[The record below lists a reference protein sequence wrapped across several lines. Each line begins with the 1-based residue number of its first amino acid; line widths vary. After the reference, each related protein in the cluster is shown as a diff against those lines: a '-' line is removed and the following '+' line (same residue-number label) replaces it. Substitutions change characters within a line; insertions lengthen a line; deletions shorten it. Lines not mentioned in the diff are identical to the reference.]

1 MAEIKNEMSLEKET
15 SLNEWK
21 PLSTDIE
28 LMAFFEENLGL
39 YGVITEENYKAPSE
53 YMRTEYHQLE
63 RTFKRYYE

>member
-28 LMAFFEENLGL
+28 LMAFFEKNPGL

>member
-1 MAEIKNEMSLEKET
+1 MAEIKNETSLEKET
-15 SLNEWK
+15 SINEWK

-28 LMAFFEENLGL
+28 LMAFFEKNPGL
-39 YGVITEENYKAPSE
+39 SGLINEENYKAPSE

>member
-28 LMAFFEENLGL
+28 LMAFFEENPGL

-53 YMRTEYHQLE
+53 YMRIEYHQLE

>member
-28 LMAFFEENLGL
+28 LIKWFDENLGL
-39 YGVITEENYKAPSE
+39 KGVITEENYKAPSE